1 MFNMDQTT
9 TTTTTMNEPDAKR
22 VRLDPSIDLLF
33 SQASSS
39 RSNSSG
45 TPETE
50 PDPLHLSRRFA
61 TGLNERCWDDPCNAH
76 FHPTYRAL
84 HDNVKTEITHEQEH
98 MMHRALCAQFPD
110 FHMEILSESIDMN
123 EMAGTAIV
131 WLFIRVTGTLPGVQR
146 DAIGVFRW
154 KKERGKWW
162 CVYHAGLRE
171 PMAVY

>member
-1 MFNMDQTT
+1 MEPSITPTTAMD
-9 TTTTTMNEPDAKR
+9 EPDSKT
-22 VRLDPSIDLLF
+22 VKLDPSIDLLF
-33 SQASSS
+33 SQAASS
-39 RSNSSG
+39 RCNSSG

-50 PDPLHLSRRFA
+50 PEPLRLTRRFA
-61 TGLNERCWDDPCNAH
+61 TGLNERSWDDPCNAH

-84 HDNVKTEITHEQEH
+84 HDNVKTEVTHEQEQ
-98 MMHRALCAQFPD
+98 MMHQAICAQFPE
-110 FHMEILSESIDMN
+110 FKMEVLSESIDLN

-162 CVYHAGLRE
+162 CVYHAGFRE